1 MGAII
6 LGLLNQKGGS
16 GKTTTAV
23 NLAAALAELGRRIL
37 LVDLDSQAS
46 ATRWLGMDE
55 GDGVYRVLVDRVDLQ
70 SFIVPTGETNI
81 DVVPASPPL
90 ALVEQQGRNKPNAET
105 ALARKLSPL
114 RDRWDFILLD
124 SPPALGLLAINAL
137 AAADSVL
144 VPVEAH
150 GIALAGLADLVNT
163 VDLVR
168 EEGLN
173 PTLKIDHVLA
183 CRVDRTRQ
191 AREAVEVLREQF
203 PTAMLRTFIRESA
216 RLADNFNFRTTIL
229 KHAPTSTGAAD
240 YRAVARELLE
250 RYQLAPEPPQVG
262 AAVGGTTRCQ

>member
-1 MGAII
+1 MYG
-6 LGLLNQKGGS
+6 
-16 GKTTTAV
+16 
-23 NLAAALAELGRRIL
+23 
-37 LVDLDSQAS
+37 
-46 ATRWLGMDE
+46 
-55 GDGVYRVLVDRVDLQ
+55 VLVDRLELE
-70 SFIVPTGETNI
+70 SFLLPTGEPNI
-81 DVVPASPPL
+81 DIVPASSPL

-173 PTLKIDHVLA
+173 HALKIDHVLA

-191 AREAVEVLREQF
+191 TREAVEVLREQF
-203 PTAMLRTFIRESA
+203 PTAMLRTVIRESA

-229 KHAPTSTGAAD
+229 KHARTSTGAVD

-250 RYQLAPEPPQVG
+250 HYQVAPKPRLAAG
-262 AAVGGTTRCQ
+262 VGGLV